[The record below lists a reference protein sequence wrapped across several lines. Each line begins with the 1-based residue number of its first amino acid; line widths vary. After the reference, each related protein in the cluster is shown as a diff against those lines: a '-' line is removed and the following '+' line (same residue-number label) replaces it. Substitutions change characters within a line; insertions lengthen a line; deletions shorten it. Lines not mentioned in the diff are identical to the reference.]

1 MMPIQVYTSMSDN
14 QGYTSE
20 DIDDIMWGSISE
32 VAHEIR
38 EGIDK
43 AATTR
48 TAEDITL
55 LTARARQAKLDAKK
69 AKVKAAKKAKRK
81 AAKKAAK
88 AAKKAAKA
96 KAKANAKKAAKNAAN
111 KAKRKAAKHLLEF
124 AHIMVPRKRPRK

>member
-1 MMPIQVYTSMSDN
+1 MNNNMPIQVFMSMSDN

-20 DIDDIMWGSISE
+20 DSDDIMWGSLSE

-38 EGIDK
+38 ESIAK
-43 AATTR
+43 VATTR
-48 TAEDITL
+48 TAKDITL
-55 LTARARQAKLDAKK
+55 LTARARQAKLAAKK
-69 AKVKAAKKAKRK
+69 AKVKAAKKAKR
-81 AAKKAAK
+81 K

>member
-1 MMPIQVYTSMSDN
+1 MNNNMPIQVYTSMSDS

-20 DIDDIMWGSISE
+20 DSVDIMWDSLSE

-38 EGIDK
+38 ESVAK

-55 LTARARQAKLDAKK
+55 LTARARQAKL
-69 AKVKAAKKAKRK
+69 AAKKAN
-81 AAKKAAK
+81 AK
-88 AAKKAAKA
+88 AAKKTAKA
-96 KAKANAKKAAKNAAN
+96 KAKANAKKAAKKAAN

>member
-1 MMPIQVYTSMSDN
+1 MNNNMPIQVYTSMSDN

-20 DIDDIMWGSISE
+20 DSDDIMWGSLSE

-38 EGIDK
+38 EGIVK

-55 LTARARQAKLDAKK
+55 LTARARQAKLAAKK
-69 AKVKAAKKAKRK
+69 AKAKAAKKAKR
-81 AAKKAAK
+81 K

>member
-1 MMPIQVYTSMSDN
+1 MNNNMPIQVYTSMSDS

-20 DIDDIMWGSISE
+20 DSVDIMWDSLSE

-38 EGIDK
+38 ESVAK

-55 LTARARQAKLDAKK
+55 LTARARQAKLAAKK
-69 AKVKAAKKAKRK
+69 ANAKAAKKAKRK
-81 AAKKAAK
+81 AAKKT
-88 AAKKAAKA
+88 AKA
-96 KAKANAKKAAKNAAN
+96 KAKANAKKAAKKAAN